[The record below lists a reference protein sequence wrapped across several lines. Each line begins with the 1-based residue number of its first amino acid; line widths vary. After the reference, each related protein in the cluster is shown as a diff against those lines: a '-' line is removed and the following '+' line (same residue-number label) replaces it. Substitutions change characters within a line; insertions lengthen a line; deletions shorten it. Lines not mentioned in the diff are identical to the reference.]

1 MICFDKEEN
10 IVRCFRSKYSFLSN
24 FYPAK
29 VFFDGVTY
37 LNSESAYQAQ
47 KCKNEE
53 ERLGFAKLSSDE
65 AKSLGRK
72 VDCREDWDEVKLSLM
87 KEIVYSK
94 FTQNPHLA
102 KALTDTGEMPLF
114 EGNNWGDLYWGV
126 DLKTGNGEN
135 NLGKILM
142 DLRKSFVKNGIPET
156 KNVPKSS
163 FEYLG
168 DVFVV
173 LGDTVLSE
181 CEYIVCDISQAETL
195 CVPDECRKRIA
206 FAEGPRY
213 PSENCAEK
221 LFECYTHYL
230 DNAKENDIHS
240 IAFSVISVGK
250 YSYPKKEA
258 CRIAVEAVKIW
269 KEINPQYNI
278 KIMLCSLD
286 SRLYD
291 LLCEN

>member
-1 MICFDKEEN
+1 MICCDKEEN
-10 IVRCFRSKYSFLSN
+10 IVRCFRGKYSFMSN

-47 KCKNEE
+47 KCKSEE
-53 ERLGFAKLSSDE
+53 DRFGFAKLSSDE

-87 KEIVYSK
+87 KDIVYNK

-102 KALTDTGEMPLF
+102 KALVDTREMPLF

-126 DLKTGNGEN
+126 DLKTGDGEN
-135 NLGKILM
+135 HLGKILM
-142 DLRKSFVKNGIPET
+142 NLRNSFVENGIPET
-156 KNVPKSS
+156 KSV
-163 FEYLG
+163 FENLFELS
-168 DVFVV
+168 DNIFVW
-173 LGDTVLSE
+173 LGDTVLAG
-181 CEYIVCDISQAETL
+181 CEYIVCDISQAEML
-195 CVPDECRKRIA
+195 CVPDGCRKIIA

-250 YSYPKKEA
+250 HSYPKKEA
-258 CRIAVEAVKIW
+258 CRIAVEAVKTW
-269 KEINPQYNI
+269 KEKNPQYKI

-286 SRLYD
+286 SKLYD